1 MARVKLSKNVDD
13 LTHPTFMMN
22 FNQKHA
28 IITGG
33 SSGIGK
39 ATAKLLAASGAN
51 LTIIA
56 RSAEKLETA
65 KAEIDAVKLHPE
77 QRVLTRVADVSER
90 PMLENVIDNSVKEL
104 GEPDVLIAS
113 AGISI
118 PGYFQELPV
127 EIFERTMAI
136 NYLGSLYAVRAVLP
150 YMERRKRGNIVLISS
165 GAGLIGI
172 YGYTPY
178 CPSKFALR
186 GLAES
191 LRGELKPLGIG
202 VSIVYPPDTDTPQL
216 ETENKTKPPETKQ
229 ITETAKMWQ
238 PDDIAREIIGGINKN
253 KFAITPGIEM
263 ALLGRL
269 HSLLGPGLNWY
280 FDKIVAK
287 TRTKV

>member
-1 MARVKLSKNVDD
+1 M
-13 LTHPTFMMN
+13 HPTFNFRGELHKMN

-39 ATAKLLAASGAN
+39 ATAKLLVASGAN

-65 KAEIDAVKLHPE
+65 KAEIEAVKLQSE
-77 QRVLTRVADVSER
+77 QRVFTAVADVSDR
-90 PMLENVIDNSVKEL
+90 LILENVIENSVKEL
-104 GEPDVLIAS
+104 GAPDILITS
-113 AGISI
+113 AGISV
-118 PGYFQELPV
+118 PGYFQDLPIEV
-127 EIFERTMAI
+127 FEQTMAI
-136 NYLGSLYAVRAVLP
+136 NYWGSLYAVRAVLP
-150 YMERRKRGNIVLISS
+150 YMERQKKGNIVLISS

-191 LRGELKPLGIG
+191 LRGELKPLGIR

-216 ETENKTKPPETKQ
+216 EAENKTKPPETKQ

-238 PDDIAREIIGGINKN
+238 PEDIAQEIIGGIKKN
-253 KFAITPGIEM
+253 KFMITPGIEM
-263 ALLGRL
+263 TLLSRL
-269 HSLLGPGLNWY
+269 HSLLAPGLNWY
-280 FDKIVAK
+280 FDKIVTQ
-287 TRTKV
+287 TRTQR